1 MVCFGALTGMC
12 FAAECPILKSADSLA
27 RETEN
32 VDILSNLLKFGSSY
46 LKAAAYRLKEVI
58 CTVLKKDTEN

>member
-12 FAAECPILKSADSLA
+12 LAAECPILKSTDSTA

-32 VDILSNLLKFGSSY
+32 VDILSNLLKLGRDN
-46 LKAAAYRLKEVI
+46 LKAAALRLKEVI